1 MTRESRG
8 LSIVVL
14 LLGLGGCAV
23 KSYGRLA
30 PLTEQEK
37 AQLSCRQID
46 LEIARARAYR
56 ATVKAESDFTGRNT
70 FDVVGMIASGNADE
84 KPKAVASADHR
95 IRELIELRQRKMCP
109 GTPPA

>member
-1 MTRESRG
+1 MTRARAG
-8 LSIVVL
+8 LWIAVL
-14 LLGLGGCAV
+14 VLGLGGCAV

-46 LEIARARAYR
+46 LEIARARSYR
-56 ATVKAESDFTGRNT
+56 ATVQAESDFTGRNT
-70 FDVVGMIASGNADE
+70 FDVVGMMAFGNADE

-95 IRELIELRQRKMCP
+95 IRELIELRRRKGCP
-109 GTPPA
+109 GWPPA